1 MVVRFAVLVVIANVR
16 KVWYN
21 MTITR
26 TIRKYRRSMIKIINN
41 HGIYSQLNYL
51 KDEEMGE
58 LVDAIVEFKRE
69 PNEINKQNLVDELT
83 DNLHLILQ
91 LAYALGEDKIADRL
105 EYKVRR
111 QVERDGL

>member
-1 MVVRFAVLVVIANVR
+1 MV
-16 KVWYN
+16 
-21 MTITR
+21 
-26 TIRKYRRSMIKIINN
+26 KIINN

-51 KDEEMGE
+51 KDEEMRE

-91 LAYALGEDKIADRL
+91 LAYAIGEKDVSDRL